1 MDPPQAA
8 FWVQSPFRHEE
19 TFNTLGRGPDGKPKA
34 ENTTGLTG
42 QIIISVALGLVGF
55 LTFCVLRTRWIVMFA
70 PRTKLR
76 RHTPPIL
83 SATFF
88 GWIPQLLR
96 IPEGEMLDIV
106 GLDAVMLLRFFAMAI
121 KLFALCLIPGMLVI
135 WPVNYY
141 STKDGRDPSM
151 PDGDNGIFS
160 QFAPTPGMQGTSML
174 YLFTQFTFTWVFSIL
189 TLFTLWKAYE
199 GYVSIRRKFMLK
211 RAKTITNRTVMVV
224 GLPNHLQSDRALA
237 TFYESLGAGNVE
249 SAHVVRHV
257 RTLKRLIDQRAHAL
271 MQLERAYTHYY
282 GNPSKFHG
290 YDPDKILAD
299 NEHALTVHAED
310 EDEHAAETTESSS
323 LLRPAHHGKKR
334 PTTRLGL
341 WGLFGKKV
349 DKIDHCREVFVTL
362 DKAVQKMRMSRIFA
376 TTSVGFVTFEEMHS
390 AQILAQT
397 VNTQETLSC
406 ETYIAPE
413 PRDVYWDNL
422 ILPPSELSIRS
433 VVVSTTVFFLIF
445 FWAGPIAVFSSFLNL
460 ESLEKLIPGITVIAE
475 SNPAIKSV
483 LQGFLPT
490 AGISIFLAVV
500 PNILE
505 ALCKS
510 QGIQSHSA
518 IARSLYNKYFT
529 FILFNVVLVFTVAGT
544 WIQTLNKVYH
554 NLGELTLLLAM
565 SLSRVAPFFVNFLI
579 LKGIGMFPIQLLLI
593 GDVFKQ
599 SFHGFLSKTPRDYAE
614 TRAPPDQNVGVVYA
628 NATLAFVIVL
638 IYSCMKPIILLFGL
652 IYFTLGYV
660 VYKYQVL
667 YIFFR
672 PNESNGKIWPM
683 VYNRIMVGLL
693 IFQST
698 MVGVFMLKKSYLF
711 GALLVPLPIGTVW
724 FWTWTTKAY
733 KLTAEYVPLELLRP
747 SGPDSQLV
755 STPAPAIL
763 PSAVGAAD
771 QVPGHVLIDVGEP
784 TGTPSSEAN
793 GAANGHGHGNGNGI
807 AVATATAVITPGGT
821 QRFIPRSAVEDDDY
835 QAIPDRY
842 TDYRQPPMTLYP
854 GVLNSGMRQYID
866 PAISGPLPTLWLPLK
881 KSSTGDGKKP
891 NRDGESGIGGSDSDS
906 DDEHHLHDHI
916 ESALQ
921 RPPLKLPTKSSDEPQ
936 SYEEG
941 DNLVGGGQDEP
952 ISAQTNTATSS
963 STAAK
968 SAPAPATVPVPA
980 PSRGPQAVSKVVSE
994 PEQSKASPEG
1004 VAGSKDSTAAVS
1016 TAAKTDTAAA
1026 STEDPSTTDTATA
1039 ATKPNPAIDGL
1050 NEVYYHHPERQ
1061 PSEATVDT
1069 TAVSE
1074 APTAE
1079 VAPRVR
1085 TVQGQ
1090 GSSAELLQQQQQQT
1104 GASGTGTA

>member
-1 MDPPQAA
+1 MDPSQIP
-8 FWVQSPFRHEE
+8 FWVQSPFAHEE
-19 TFNTLGRGPDGKPKA
+19 PLHTLGRGPDGKPKVT
-34 ENTTGLTG
+34 NTTGLTG
-42 QIIISVALGLVGF
+42 QLIISIFLGLVGF

-96 IPEGEMLDIV
+96 IPESEMLEIV
-106 GLDAVMLLRFFAMAI
+106 GLDAVMMLRFFTMAI
-121 KLFALCLIPGMLVI
+121 KLFTTCLIPGMLII

-141 STKDGRDPSM
+141 STKDGHDPSQ
-151 PDGDNGIFS
+151 PDDDDDTDPIFRR
-160 QFAPTPGMQGTSML
+160 FLDLTPGLQGTSLL

-199 GYVSIRRKFMLK
+199 GYVSIRRKYMLQ

-224 GLPNHLQSDRALA
+224 GLPSHLQNDRALA

-257 RTLKRLIDQRAHAL
+257 RTLKRLIEQRAHAL
-271 MQLERAYTHYY
+271 KQLERAYTQYY
-282 GNPSKFHG
+282 GNPSKFPG
-290 YDPDKILAD
+290 YDPDKILED
-299 NEHALTVHAED
+299 NERAMS
-310 EDEHAAETTESSS
+310 EHVEGVEGHDVDTTENSS
-323 LLRPAHHGKKR
+323 LLRPTPKGKKR

-349 DKIDHCREVFVTL
+349 DKIDHCREVFATL

-406 ETYIAPE
+406 ETYTAPE
-413 PRDVYWDNL
+413 PRDVYWDNI
-422 ILPPSELSIRS
+422 ILPTSELSIRS
-433 VVVSTTVFFLIF
+433 VVVSTTLFFLIF
-445 FWAGPIAVFSSFLNL
+445 FWAGPIAFFSSFLDL
-460 ESLEKLIPGITVIAE
+460 ESLEKLIPGISIIAE
-475 SNPAIKSV
+475 ANPVLKSV

-490 AGISIFLAVV
+490 AGISIFLAIV

-510 QGIQSHSA
+510 QGIQSHSGIGRA
-518 IARSLYNKYFT
+518 LYDKYFA

-544 WIQTLNKVYH
+544 WIQTFNRVYH
-554 NLGELTLLLAM
+554 NLGELTLLLAN
-565 SLSRVAPFFVNFLI
+565 SLSRVSPFFVNFLI
-579 LKGIGMFPIQLLLI
+579 LKGIGMIPIQLLLI

-614 TRAPPDQNVGVVYA
+614 TRAPPEQNVGVVYS

-652 IYFTLGYV
+652 LYFAIGFL
-660 VYKYQVL
+660 VYKYQIL

-672 PNESNGKIWPM
+672 PNESNGQMWPM
-683 VYNRIMVGLL
+683 VYNRIMIGLL

-698 MVGVFMLKKSYLF
+698 MVGIFMMKKSYVF
-711 GALLVPLPIGTVW
+711 GSLLVILPIGTVW
-724 FWTWTTKAY
+724 FWIWTTKAY
-733 KLTAEYVPLELLRP
+733 KLTAEFIPLELLRP
-747 SGPDSQLV
+747 DSPDLQLT
-755 STPAPAIL
+755 STPSAPAVL
-763 PSAVGAAD
+763 PSATGAAD
-771 QVPGHVLIDVGEP
+771 EVVPGHVLIDVGQP
-784 TGTPSSEAN
+784 TNSSSNGTSQ
-793 GAANGHGHGNGNGI
+793 HGHTNGV
-807 AVATATAVITPGGT
+807 AVAIASAVITPRGSK
-821 QRFIPRSAVEDDDY
+821 RFIPTSAVEDDDY

-854 GVLNSGMRQYID
+854 GVLNAGMRQYID
-866 PAISGPLPTLWLPLK
+866 PAISGSLPTLWLPLK
-881 KSSTGDGKKP
+881 STGSGKKP
-891 NRDGESGIGGSDSDS
+891 NRDEESQIGGGHSSDSDS
-906 DDEHHLHDHI
+906 EDEHHIHDHI

-921 RPPLKLPTKSSDEPQ
+921 RPPLKLATKPSDEPRN
-936 SYEEG
+936 YEEG

-952 ISAQTNTATSS
+952 NSVQTRSIPSGSS
-963 STAAK
+963 SSVPAGSTPTSKPTASSAATPTPIATKPVPSVPTAAETSTGTDVATPG
-968 SAPAPATVPVPA
+968 SA
-980 PSRGPQAVSKVVSE
+980 
-994 PEQSKASPEG
+994 
-1004 VAGSKDSTAAVS
+1004 
-1016 TAAKTDTAAA
+1016 
-1026 STEDPSTTDTATA
+1026 
-1039 ATKPNPAIDGL
+1039 KPNPAIEGL

-1061 PSEATVDT
+1061 PSEVA
-1069 TAVSE
+1069 AEAEALAASE
-1074 APTAE
+1074 A
-1079 VAPRVR
+1079 APRVR

-1090 GSSAELLQQQQQQT
+1090 GSAADLLQQQQQQQT
-1104 GASGTGTA
+1104 GA

>member
-1 MDPPQAA
+1 MDPPQSA
-8 FWVQSPFRHEE
+8 FWVQSPFGHDE
-19 TFNTLGRGPDGKPKA
+19 TIDTFGRGPDGKPKA
-34 ENTTGLTG
+34 TNTTGLTG
-42 QIIISVALGLVGF
+42 QIIISVAIGLVGF
-55 LTFCVLRTRWIVMFA
+55 FTFCVLRTRWIVMFA

-121 KLFALCLIPGMLVI
+121 KLFACCLIPGMLII
-135 WPVNYY
+135 WPINYY
-141 STKDGRDPSM
+141 STKDGRDPSQ
-151 PDGDNGIFS
+151 PDDDDEASPIFS
-160 QFAPTPGMQGTSML
+160 RVTPTEGVQGTSML
-174 YLFTQFTFTWVFSIL
+174 YLFTQFTFTWVFSLL
-189 TLFTLWKAYE
+189 TLFTIWKSYE
-199 GYVSIRRKFMLK
+199 GYVSIRRKFILQ

-224 GLPNHLQSDRALA
+224 GLPNHLQNDRALA

-257 RTLKRLIDQRAHAL
+257 RTLKRLIEQREHAL
-271 MQLERAYTHYY
+271 KQLERAYTRYY
-282 GNPSKFHG
+282 GNPSKFRG

-299 NEHALTVHAED
+299 NERALTETVEGD
-310 EDEHAAETTESSS
+310 GAETTESSS
-323 LLRPAHHGKKR
+323 LLRPAPSGKKR

-349 DKIDHCREVFVTL
+349 DKIDHCREVFATL

-376 TTSVGFVTFEEMHS
+376 TTAVGFVTFEEMHS

-397 VNTQETLSC
+397 VNTQETLTC
-406 ETYIAPE
+406 ETSTAPE

-422 ILPPSELSIRS
+422 ILPPSELTIRS
-433 VVVSTTVFFLIF
+433 VVVNTTVFFLIF

-460 ESLEKLIPGITVIAE
+460 ETLEKLIPGITIIAE
-475 SNPAIKSV
+475 TSPAIKSV

-490 AGISIFLAVV
+490 AGVSIFLAVV

-510 QGIQSHSA
+510 QGIQSHSG
-518 IARSLYNKYFT
+518 IGRSLYNKYFT

-544 WIQTLNKVYH
+544 WAQTFNKVYH
-554 NLGELTLLLAM
+554 NLGELTLLLAT

-579 LKGIGMFPIQLLLI
+579 LKGIGMYPVQLLLI

-614 TRAPPDQNVGVVYA
+614 TRAPPEQNIGVVYS

-638 IYSCMKPIILLFGL
+638 IYSCIKPIILPFGL
-652 IYFTLGYV
+652 LYFTLGYV

-667 YIFFR
+667 YVFFR

-698 MVGVFMLKKSYLF
+698 MLGVLLLKKSYLF

-724 FWTWTTKAY
+724 FWVWTTKAY

-747 SGPDSQLV
+747 DGPDTHLV
-755 STPAPAIL
+755 STSPVPAVL
-763 PSAVGAAD
+763 PSAIGAAD
-771 QVPGHVLIDVGEP
+771 QVPGHVLIDVGQP
-784 TGTPSSEAN
+784 TDTSSATTN
-793 GAANGHGHGNGNGI
+793 GVAATNGQTNGI
-807 AVATATAVITPGGT
+807 AVATATAVITPGGS
-821 QRFIPRSAVEDDDY
+821 QRLIPRSAVEDDDY

-854 GVLNSGMRQYID
+854 GVLNSGMRQYIN

-891 NRDGESGIGGSDSDS
+891 NRDEESQIGDGHDSDS
-906 DDEHHLHDHI
+906 DDEHHIHDHV

-921 RPPLKLPTKSSDEPQ
+921 RPPFKLPTKASDEPQ

-952 ISAQTNTATSS
+952 ISAQNGSS
-963 STAAK
+963 STAAATK
-968 SAPAPATVPVPA
+968 SATTPAPT
-980 PSRGPQAVSKVVSE
+980 PSCGPQTVSKAVSE
-994 PEQSKASPEG
+994 PAPT
-1004 VAGSKDSTAAVS
+1004 VAAVR
-1016 TAAKTDTAAA
+1016 AGTAAA
-1026 STEDPSTTDTATA
+1026 SNSVIPDTTAAAGTEDSSATPA
-1039 ATKPNPAIDGL
+1039 PAKPNPAIDGL
-1050 NEVYYHHPERQ
+1050 NEVYYHHPERA
-1061 PSEATVDT
+1061 PSDATTVDATPPTESST
-1069 TAVSE
+1069 T
-1074 APTAE
+1074 T
-1079 VAPRVR
+1079 APRVR

-1090 GSSAELLQQQQQQT
+1090 GSRTDLLQQQQAN
-1104 GASGTGTA
+1104 ASGTGSTGPSA